1 MPLDHGRMR
10 GFVRALLAEEGGLVE
25 PVEPDGLEVL
35 TTPSM
40 QHALGVGEFCRLG
53 FGATLPEGAVRVG
66 IESDWLS
73 RFDRVLGPRG
83 RWSRKIL
90 VPPARKA
97 PDAEAVLARTLV
109 LDNATARLVDAAP
122 AWTRYLVLDFRI
134 TALSD
139 EKREGTCRLALN
151 LATGAMAESQFDRVG
166 SWIDQEN
173 IEAPPGDIAAE
184 MALPPDWEAAL
195 VTERMRR
202 ALPWRAESQLA
213 PFVEGLQR
221 RLARDLDRLHAYH
234 NDLHREALRRS
245 AQAGA
250 ADIVAQREALRVAA
264 IAQEY
269 RAKLSD
275 LAHKY
280 ALRISANWVQT
291 QELVMPVHRLTV
303 QVRRR
308 KAERTLIM
316 DWNTYARRLEPP
328 PCEASFSAERP
339 RLVCDAALHL
349 LAPSGLAPC
358 DACNRPYC
366 RACHPHKCEKCGQT
380 NELSAFAKVTSTRHA
395 TRNET
400 AH

>member
-1 MPLDHGRMR
+1 MPLDHGRMK
-10 GFVRALLAEEGGLVE
+10 GFVASLLSQEGGLIE

-40 QHALGVGEFCRLG
+40 QHALGVGELCRLG
-53 FGATLPEGAVRVG
+53 FGGTLPEGAVRVG
-66 IESDWLS
+66 IESDWLN
-73 RFDRVLGPRG
+73 RFERVVGPRG
-83 RWSRKIL
+83 RWRRKIV
-90 VPPARKA
+90 VPPSRKA
-97 PDAEAVLARTLV
+97 PDAEALLARTLV
-109 LDNATARLVDAAP
+109 LDNATARLVTAAP

-139 EKREGTCRLALN
+139 EKREGICRLALN
-151 LATGAMAESQFDRVG
+151 LATGAMAESQFDSVELW
-166 SWIDQEN
+166 SDQEN
-173 IEAPPGDIAAE
+173 LAIPAGDTAAD
-184 MALPPDWEAAL
+184 MDLPPDWEADR
-195 VTERMRR
+195 VIERMRR

-213 PFVEGLQR
+213 PFVTGLQR

-245 AQAGA
+245 TQADA
-250 ADIVAQREALRVAA
+250 ADIVVQREALRIAA
-264 IAQEY
+264 IGQEY

-280 ALRISANWVQT
+280 ALRISADWVQT

-308 KAERTLIM
+308 KAERTLTM
-316 DWNTYARRLEPP
+316 DWNSYARRLEPP
-328 PCEASFSAERP
+328 PCEASFSTERP

-358 DACNRPYC
+358 ESCSRPYC

-380 NELSAFAKVTSTRHA
+380 NEISAFAKVRSAPFA
-395 TRNET
+395 TRNQT
-400 AH
+400 TH